1 MAVVVIV
8 EVEDLAVELETDMV
22 TEVAEEATETGMG
35 ETGVEDTEEAVTVT
49 EEAEEDLIG

>member
-8 EVEDLAVELETDMV
+8 EVEDLAVEVETDMV

-35 ETGVEDTEEAVTVT
+35 ETGAEDTEEAVTVT
-49 EEAEEDLIG
+49 EEAEEDLTG